1 MSINM
6 TIFATGD
13 SHSIFFHN
21 SPVIK
26 EHWLGFSSLPLT
38 WFRLLHE
45 GLDIYNIGNILGNGH
60 ETYNIKNGDHVLF
73 YYGWGDIQKNIYKYA
88 KNNYKEGIDFL
99 ITKYI
104 LLLIDYNTKYGII
117 PIVGCIYP
125 NSITTEFTNATNL
138 TINGTTA
145 ERSKYIKYANL
156 TLSNKCKENNLKFF
170 DIYDLISDEDN
181 LIRKDYTV
189 DGIHLDYNN
198 TYLRNIIDE
207 KLITLTNS

>member
-1 MSINM
+1 MLLFVAVFMKHNYIYIYINININIYISINM

-156 TLSNKCKENNLKFF
+156 SLSNKCKEN
-170 DIYDLISDEDN
+170 EQ
-181 LIRKDYTV
+181 
-189 DGIHLDYNN
+189 
-198 TYLRNIIDE
+198 
-207 KLITLTNS
+207 